1 LNFSRG
7 VVMANSL
14 TGDFDVVAEFSL
26 PAVNRI
32 LAAMHQCERFLHSI
46 SVRVDDNPHPS
57 RPGWPTAVGV
67 VDAFGDAIADQQR
80 IGSPNPFRG
89 PGAVTDANFSRVGAL
104 LNPDLLGAVIA
115 PLPPSHIQ
123 GVAQLQLFPPAIET
137 SGANLSV
144 RMNVMARFFPDKG
157 TTPLAQFMR
166 GDIVITASISKVATG
181 RVHVLE
187 VNFKAEDAT
196 ISFIPTYTSQTL
208 SPEDLAGINLCI
220 QNGLRTSFL
229 PSSLMLP
236 SSIADV
242 QVKTLPNAVAVLLD
256 MFSHTPASTIA
267 SVNNVFLAADDDF
280 GFCIGRDFISSLF
293 RNTIS
298 SFTQFQPF
306 NVHVPVWGTTTYTI
320 SLTSPPSLDLQP
332 GAIVLSIQAHA
343 HSSKD
348 RFPSFNFTTRV
359 SFTLNLIATG
369 EGGLNAAELALS
381 AVSVDF
387 TDSGLGGW
395 IKDQIVGAF
404 SGRITDQ
411 ISVQVNAIL
420 NSPSPQPNDL
430 QTNIRQMTN
439 ADANLG
445 DYLSAQMTPSDGT
458 PPPSIQRV
466 FLIYTSVDIQPAGVI
481 LHGSVLLFDWPAC
494 NVEFEQIPASVNAT
508 NAVNVFGQGPDYSA
522 LKSWIPGGTID
533 RYEWRYLGQS
543 NPFHVDS
550 DKFVLLASG
559 PSTTEV
565 MAMAS
570 TAATG
575 YAPLC
580 LTMRGTRLSN
590 FGPVV
595 PESVS
600 ASACAFT
607 RFPIVLAGAVA
618 LQRGAAPMI
627 ALTRAGVDGRVS
639 VSGHISAQ
647 SSQRGSG
654 VPNLIVHF
662 ADAKTASQLD
672 LLIQALS
679 RSKKTDA
686 PTAVIAVVPA
696 EELTKIRYRPG
707 VIYSEGVDASWQTI
721 LGLKSAK
728 HPLTVIVNPRGI
740 VVWQKEGAPDL
751 TELAAALSKYLV
763 PGNSVRITVPR
774 LNARVG
780 QPAPNFLYE
789 IAPGREMPLSK
800 LRGQAVT
807 LVFWKSAS
815 RVSIDVVRRLCAAKD
830 NASVVLAVNDGDSP
844 DVARRVAAEF
854 GFPHAL
860 VNDGKR
866 EISSGYGVEIWPTIV
881 SLDASG
887 MITAI
892 TYGDHEGE
900 HPPANLKKQTAS
912 R

>member
-1 LNFSRG
+1 
-7 VVMANSL
+7 MANSL

-32 LAAMHQCERFLHSI
+32 LAAMHHCERFLHSI
-46 SVRVDDNPHPS
+46 SVRVDDSPHPS

-67 VDAFGDAIADQQR
+67 IDTFGDAIADQQR
-80 IGSPNPFRG
+80 IGTRNPFPG
-89 PGAVTDANFSRVGAL
+89 PGAVKDANFSRVGAL
-104 LNPDLLGAVIA
+104 LNPDLLGGVIA
-115 PLPPSHIQ
+115 PLPPSNIR
-123 GVAQLQLFPPAIET
+123 GVAQLQLFPPTVET
-137 SGANLSV
+137 SGAKLSV
-144 RMNVMARFFPDKG
+144 RMNVMARFLPDKG
-157 TTPLAQFMR
+157 TAPLAQFMR
-166 GDIVITASISKVATG
+166 GDIVITAPISKVATG
-181 RVHVLE
+181 RVHVVD

-196 ISFIPTYTSQTL
+196 ISFTPTYSSETL
-208 SPEDLAGINLCI
+208 SPEDLAGISLCI

-229 PSSLMLP
+229 PSSVMLP

-256 MFSHTPASTIA
+256 MLSHTPPSTIA
-267 SVNNVFLAADDDF
+267 SVNNVFLAANDDF

-293 RNTIS
+293 RNTVS

-306 NVHVPVWGTTTYTI
+306 TVHVTVWGTTTYTI

-359 SFTLNLIATG
+359 SFTLDLIATG

-411 ISVQVNAIL
+411 ISAQVNAIL

-430 QTNIRQMTN
+430 QSNIRQMTN

-445 DYLSAQMTPSDGT
+445 NYLSAQLTPSDGT

-466 FLIYTSVDIQPAGVI
+466 FLIYTSVEIQSAGVV
-481 LHGSVLLFDWPAC
+481 LHGSVLLFDWPPP
-494 NVEFEQIPASVNAT
+494 NVEFEQIPASVNVT
-508 NAVNVFGQGPDYSA
+508 NPVNVFGQGPDYSA
-522 LKSWIPGGTID
+522 LKSWIPGGMID
-533 RYEWRYLGQS
+533 QYEWRYLGQP
-543 NPFHVDS
+543 NPFHVDPNR
-550 DKFVLLASG
+550 FVLLASG
-559 PSTTEV
+559 PSRTEV
-565 MAMAS
+565 IAMAS
-570 TAATG
+570 TAVTG

-580 LTMRGTRLSN
+580 LTVRGTRLSN

-595 PESVS
+595 PESIS

-607 RFPIVLAGAVA
+607 RFPVVLAGAVA
-618 LQRGAAPMI
+618 MQGGAAPMI
-627 ALTRAGVDGRVS
+627 ALTRAGADGHVRI
-639 VSGHISAQ
+639 SGHISAQ
-647 SSQRGSG
+647 SSQRGSS

-662 ADAKTASQLD
+662 ADAKTSRQLD

-686 PTAVIAVVPA
+686 PTAVIAVVPG
-696 EELTKIRYRPG
+696 EELSQIRYTPG
-707 VIYSEGVDASWQTI
+707 VIYAEGVDASWQAI

-728 HPLTVIVNPRGI
+728 RPLTVIVNPRGI
-740 VVWQKEGAPDL
+740 VVWQKEGGPDL
-751 TELAAALSKYLV
+751 TELSAALSKYLV
-763 PGNSVRITVPR
+763 SGNSICITVPR

-789 IAPGREMPLSK
+789 IARGREMPLSK

-815 RVSIDVVRRLCAAKD
+815 RVSIDVVRRLFASKD
-830 NASVVLAVNDGDSP
+830 NASLVLAVNDGDSP
-844 DVARRVAAEF
+844 DLARSVAAEHRF
-854 GFPHAL
+854 SDAL

-881 SLDASG
+881 CLNASG

-892 TYGDHEGE
+892 RYGE
-900 HPPANLKKQTAS
+900 HEREHHTTKPELQTAS

>member
-1 LNFSRG
+1 
-7 VVMANSL
+7 MANNL

-67 VDAFGDAIADQQR
+67 VDAFGEAIADQQR
-80 IGSPNPFRG
+80 IGSPNPFPG
-89 PGAVTDANFSRVGAL
+89 PGAAADANFSRVGAL

-115 PLPPSHIQ
+115 PPPPSHIQ
-123 GVAQLQLFPPAIET
+123 GIAQLQLFPPTVET

-144 RMNVMARFFPDKG
+144 RMNVIARFFPDKD
-157 TTPLAQFMR
+157 TAPLAQFMR
-166 GDIVITASISKVATG
+166 GDLVITAPVTKVATG
-181 RVHVLE
+181 RVHVLD

-196 ISFIPTYTSQTL
+196 ISFTPTYASETL
-208 SPEDLAGINLCI
+208 SPEDLAGISLCI

-229 PSSLMLP
+229 PSSVMLP

-242 QVKTLPNAVAVLLD
+242 QLKTLPNAIAVLLD

-267 SVNNVFLAADDDF
+267 SVNNVFLSAEDDF
-280 GFCIGRDFISSLF
+280 GFCIGRDFIISLF
-293 RNTIS
+293 RNTVS

-306 NVHVPVWGTTTYTI
+306 NVHVTIWGTTTYTI

-332 GAIVLSIQAHA
+332 GAIVLTIQAHA

-369 EGGLNAAELALS
+369 EGGLNAAELAFLG
-381 AVSVDF
+381 VSVDF

-411 ISVQVNAIL
+411 ISAQVNAIL
-420 NSPSPQPNDL
+420 NSPNPQPGDL
-430 QTNIRQMTN
+430 QSNIRQMTD

-445 DYLSAQMTPSDGT
+445 NYLSAQMTPSDGT

-466 FLIYTSVDIQPAGVI
+466 FLIYTSVEIQPAGVI
-481 LHGSVLLFDWPAC
+481 LHGSVLLFDWPAP
-494 NVEFEQIPASVNAT
+494 NVEFEQIPASVKVT
-508 NAVNVFGQGPDYSA
+508 NPANVFGQGPDYSA

-533 RYEWRYLGQS
+533 QYEWRYFGQT
-543 NPFHVDS
+543 NPFHVDANR
-550 DKFVLLASG
+550 FVLLASG

-570 TAATG
+570 TAVTG
-575 YAPLC
+575 YSPLC
-580 LTMRGTRLSN
+580 LTVRGTRLSN

-595 PESVS
+595 PEPVS
-600 ASACAFT
+600 ATSCGFT
-607 RFPIVLAGAVA
+607 RFPVVLAGAVA
-618 LQRGAAPMI
+618 LQKRGAPMI
-627 ALTRAGVDGRVS
+627 TLTQAGADGHVS
-639 VSGHISAQ
+639 VSGHLSAQ
-647 SSQRGSG
+647 TSQRGSG
-654 VPNLIVHF
+654 VPNLLVHF
-662 ADAKTASQLD
+662 ADAKTSGQLD
-672 LLIQALS
+672 VLIQALG
-679 RSKKTDA
+679 RIKKTDA
-686 PTAVIAVVPA
+686 PAAVIAVVPGD
-696 EELTKIRYRPG
+696 ELQKIRYTPG
-707 VIYSEGVDASWQTI
+707 LIYAEDVDAWQTI

-728 HPLTVIVNPRGI
+728 RPLTVIVNPRGI
-740 VVWQKEGAPDL
+740 VVWQKEGSPDL
-751 TELAAALSKYLV
+751 TELEAALNKNLV
-763 PGNSVRITVPR
+763 SGNSVHITVPR

-780 QPAPNFLYE
+780 QPALNFLYE

-800 LRGQAVT
+800 LRGQPVT
-807 LVFWKSAS
+807 LVFWKGAS
-815 RVSIDVVRRLCAAKD
+815 RVSIDVVRRLHATKD
-830 NASVVLAVNDGDSP
+830 SSPVVLAINDGDSA
-844 DVARRVAAEF
+844 DLARRVAAEN
-854 GFPHAL
+854 GFVDAL
-860 VNDGKR
+860 VMDGKR

-892 TYGDHEGE
+892 AYGDHGGE
-900 HPPANLKKQTAS
+900 HPPTNSKKKTAS